1 MLSYMVL
8 DVLQH
13 HYDSICVLEH
23 ATNVWTLDDGD
34 RLPSFSR
41 PSRVHARPET
51 IRRRR
56 RENLSGVS
64 FSITLTCYDTQVH
77 KKQEEMSAQEQ
88 MLSDAIGTEPT
99 IAKE

>member
-1 MLSYMVL
+1 
-8 DVLQH
+8 
-13 HYDSICVLEH
+13 
-23 ATNVWTLDDGD
+23 
-34 RLPSFSR
+34 
-41 PSRVHARPET
+41 
-51 IRRRR
+51 
-56 RENLSGVS
+56 LSGVS